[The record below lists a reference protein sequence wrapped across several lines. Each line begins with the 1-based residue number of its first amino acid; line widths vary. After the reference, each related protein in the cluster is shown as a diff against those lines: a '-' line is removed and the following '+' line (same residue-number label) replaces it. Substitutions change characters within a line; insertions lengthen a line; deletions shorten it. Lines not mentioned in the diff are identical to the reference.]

1 MSTTSSNNIL
11 NISPFNKRTT
21 LISSSSSINHTNYN
35 NYNNNYNNN
44 HKNEYYGS

>member
-1 MSTTSSNNIL
+1 MATSSSNSIL

-21 LISSSSSINHTNYN
+21 LIPSHINHKNYN
-35 NYNNNYNNN
+35 NYNNNKNHNHN